1 MPSFADGYESRGRS
15 LPVHIGRLLAVA
27 ALVAGCA
34 TVSPY
39 DEVID
44 KGIIE
49 FAEQFNTFV
58 KNMGDAGGKQE
69 GTYDANTRTYNAL
82 ESKLDVLI
90 ARASAASDGK
100 GCKVEKKIHERLER
114 ILQSGI
120 PPELKSESTDSSGNA
135 DGCNA
140 RLLVLVRKQLDTVR
154 EIHKTSDR
162 CQSPS
167 GQISCLRRATA
178 ATALK
183 IANQS
188 INAVSVVESAKKNMT
203 REN

>member
-1 MPSFADGYESRGRS
+1 MKAARTVAMAVF
-15 LPVHIGRLLAVA
+15 LL
-27 ALVAGCA
+27 GCA
-34 TVSPY
+34 VVSPY

-44 KGIIE
+44 KGIVE
-49 FAEQFNTFV
+49 FAEQFNAFV

-69 GTYDANTRTYNAL
+69 GTYEANTRAYNAL
-82 ESKLDVLI
+82 EAKLDVLI
-90 ARASAASDGK
+90 ARASTASDGK
-100 GCKVEKKIHERLER
+100 GCKVEKRIYERLGR
-114 ILQSGI
+114 ILEDSI
-120 PPELKSESTDSSGNA
+120 PPELKSDSTDSTGNA

-154 EIHKTSDR
+154 EIHRTSDK
-162 CQSPS
+162 CSSAS

-188 INAVSVVESAKKNMT
+188 INAVSIVESAKKNLT
-203 REN
+203 GEN

>member
-1 MPSFADGYESRGRS
+1 MQCCVEESASRGLSLAARVGRS
-15 LPVHIGRLLAVA
+15 LALAVF
-27 ALVAGCA
+27 LAGCA
-34 TVSPY
+34 AVSAY

-44 KGIIE
+44 RGIIE
-49 FAEQFNTFV
+49 FAEQFNAFV
-58 KNMGDAGGKQE
+58 KNMGDAGGKRE
-69 GTYDANTRTYNAL
+69 GTYEANTRTYNAL

-100 GCKVEKKIHERLER
+100 GCKVERKIYERLAR
-114 ILQSGI
+114 ILQDGV
-120 PPELKSESTDSSGNA
+120 PPELKSESTDASGNA
-135 DGCNA
+135 DGCSA

-154 EIHKTSDR
+154 EIHRTSDK

-188 INAVSVVESAKKNMT
+188 IDAV
-203 REN
+203 